1 MHSSRINGEGELRGQ
16 PANPG
21 SPGKIAVNG
30 VCMFFLITG
39 SHVLK
44 CRMVRQRQWSYQ
56 RMKRMIQMT
65 ALVAMKQVTC
75 QFNLVCVA
83 LLQLVVKSC
92 THKHSSPQKLTHI
105 TPVSCLCC
113 TKDFYQDQWSTT
125 KATCVER
132 KTYMIKRLTTALF
145 HPFCNIVNVITY
157 HRWDIGGQFTCP
169 NGNLSK
175 TDRHRVRACNRNIE
189 TSNSDC
195 WCQNMHVT
203 LYEYMIRHITLSLV
217 HIVLKHLAY

>member
-1 MHSSRINGEGELRGQ
+1 
-16 PANPG
+16 
-21 SPGKIAVNG
+21 
-30 VCMFFLITG
+30 
-39 SHVLK
+39 
-44 CRMVRQRQWSYQ
+44 
-56 RMKRMIQMT
+56 
-65 ALVAMKQVTC
+65 
-75 QFNLVCVA
+75 VA

-189 TSNSDC
+189 TSNSDVGVKIC
-195 WCQNMHVT
+195 T
-203 LYEYMIRHITLSLV
+203 LHFMNTWLDITLSLV